1 MRQTPHFMEYNTQ
14 RKRLVMPEYGRH
26 VQLLVE
32 KLLSIEDR
40 DERTREAYAVVQI
53 MLGQNPQLR
62 NVEEQERKVWEHL
75 YMISNYELDVDAPY
89 PMTRP
94 TATSVAMRRRRLP
107 YPKRQ
112 SKINHYGTLAPKM
125 LGAICRI
132 PSLERQLRFGLQTAN
147 QMKRSYL
154 EWNKSTV
161 EDAEIISD
169 VERLSGGQ
177 IALANAVLE
186 GSDFP
191 STPRQGQQQRRV
203 QQARNNGQFGQG
215 RQSQQR
221 FNSRNGQNAS
231 NNGRS
236 QQQQQG
242 GKKQMPQVAGQRQQQ
257 QSRATQVAGAP
268 QRQMTQ
274 GQSVPQRQ
282 MMQGQPVP
290 RGGQQQGQN
299 IPQQGQQQ
307 GQQQR
312 QRPPQGGRQGM
323 PSSQNGQGQL
333 NELRQ
338 NPSQAPQREARQP
351 QRPYTHNAPQQGE
364 AVENGNTGH
373 SWIRK
378 RGRRRRSDS

>member
-62 NVEEQERKVWEHL
+62 NVEEQEKKVWEHL

-94 TATSVAMRRRRLP
+94 TATSVAMRRRHLP

-242 GKKQMPQVAGQRQQQ
+242 AKKQMPQAAGQRQQQ
-257 QSRATQVAGAP
+257 LPRVTQVAGAP
-268 QRQMTQ
+268 QRQM
-274 GQSVPQRQ
+274 P
-282 MMQGQPVP
+282 QGQPAP

-299 IPQQGQQQ
+299 IIPQQGQQQQ

-312 QRPPQGGRQGM
+312 QRPPQGGRRGM
-323 PSSQNGQGQL
+323 PSSQNGQGQS
-333 NELRQ
+333 NEPRQ
-338 NPSQAPQREARQP
+338 NPSQAPLREARQP
-351 QRPYTHNAPQQGE
+351 QRPYTHNVPQQGE
-364 AVENGNTGH
+364 VVENGNAGH